1 MWDIGLLFNIQH
13 LSFLLYKMEIIYS
26 SHRVMSIR
34 QDNILEH
41 LDHYFVQSQHSEK
54 CVINKEID
62 YNNGNT

>member
-1 MWDIGLLFNIQH
+1 
-13 LSFLLYKMEIIYS
+13 
-26 SHRVMSIR
+26 MSIR